1 MLGTI
6 LGILYTIGVI
16 TAMTTMGYELVIK
29 GGRSKL
35 DYSQMLCNPLGL
47 GLQ

>member
-16 TAMTTMGYELVIK
+16 TVIA
-29 GGRSKL
+29 
-35 DYSQMLCNPLGL
+35 YANWPEWFHYNE
-47 GLQ
+47 

>member
-1 MLGTI
+1 MV
-6 LGILYTIGVI
+6 YIGYGNDYYGLRI
-16 TAMTTMGYELVIK
+16 GYK
-29 GGRSKL
+29 RRSKL